1 MPSER
6 LRDLFSSHAVSM
18 RRGSRTLVQMS
29 RALVWI
35 VLVGC
40 ASTPASVEPVPAPPP
55 ATVPSPPAD
64 AAIDAASET
73 GDAGP
78 DFASAEPWVFRYH
91 TAQRSE
97 TWTLRHI
104 DDAALLVVETAGGGE
119 RRYVGSA
126 TEAAGGALALDVSTG
141 TAKMALECKREQ
153 LAVSAKCN
161 DHKAKP
167 REVLNC
173 YHADFATPMPFAPA
187 PGIEYVVDA
196 TCNGYRLIAP

>member
-1 MPSER
+1 
-6 LRDLFSSHAVSM
+6 
-18 RRGSRTLVQMS
+18 MS
-29 RALVWI
+29 RALLCI
-35 VLVGC
+35 ALAGC
-40 ASTPASVEPVPAPPP
+40 GSAAAPVEPTAPSPSTT
-55 ATVPSPPAD
+55 APSPPTD
-64 AAIDAASET
+64 AAVDAPP
-73 GDAGP
+73 DVGP

-104 DDAALLVVETAGGGE
+104 DGAAQLVVETAGGE

-126 TEAAGGALALDVSTG
+126 TERADGTLVLDVSTG